1 VRNAILGVSWFW
13 FIGTVLTGNLPTY
26 AETHLGGTPTLYV
39 FALALFSIGTGVGSL
54 LCEKLS
60 ARTVE
65 IGLVPLGAFGM
76 SAFLL

>member
-1 VRNAILGVSWFW
+1 M
-13 FIGTVLTGNLPTY
+13 
-26 AETHLGGTPTLYV
+26 
-39 FALALFSIGTGVGSL
+39 FALALFSVGTGVGSL

-76 SAFLL
+76 TRVLRRPVFRAARRCRR